1 MSFHELSLR
10 LADTLAGV
18 RIIPVLAF
26 SCVDE
31 ALRLGEILVSGGLCA
46 AEVTFRTEAAEGA
59 IRAMAKSYP
68 QLCLGAGT
76 VLTVEQ
82 LHRAVDA
89 GAQFAVAPGLNPK
102 VVSEASKMDF
112 SFAPGICT
120 PSEVEAALDLGCAM
134 MKFFPAESAGGL
146 KYLKAISAPYK
157 HLGVRFMPTGGVSL
171 SNAPEYLSEKTVA
184 AVGGTWLAK
193 SADMSAG
200 NWDAIRENV
209 RQAAELLKT
218 L

>member
-1 MSFHELSLR
+1 MSFHDLSLR

-26 SCVDE
+26 SNVDE

-76 VLTVEQ
+76 VLNVEQ

-102 VVSEASKMDF
+102 VVGEAAKMEF
-112 SFAPGICT
+112 PFAPGICT
-120 PSEVEAALDLGCAM
+120 PSDVEGALDFGCVV

-171 SNAPEYLSEKTVA
+171 ANAPEYLSEKTVA

-193 SADMSAG
+193 GADMSAG

>member
-1 MSFHELSLR
+1 
-10 LADTLAGV
+10 
-18 RIIPVLAF
+18 
-26 SCVDE
+26 
-31 ALRLGEILVSGGLCA
+31 
-46 AEVTFRTEAAEGA
+46 
-59 IRAMAKSYP
+59 
-68 QLCLGAGT
+68 
-76 VLTVEQ
+76 
-82 LHRAVDA
+82 
-89 GAQFAVAPGLNPK
+89 
-102 VVSEASKMDF
+102 MDF